1 MPPTPTLPFFRQ
13 YDSVTFLSFVSALR
27 TTENA
32 VKSGGWMIL
41 DAAESLFLTA
51 RQRVFG
57 GKDSFKKDAEGKI
70 AQAPPFEECPKWKA
84 LAEILEE
91 VKAEE
96 AAEKEKV
103 INII

>member
-1 MPPTPTLPFFRQ
+1 MELPADCLIPLLQ

-41 DAAESLFLTA
+41 DAAETLFLTA

-57 GKDSFKKDAEGKI
+57 TKDALK
-70 AQAPPFEECPKWKA
+70 
-84 LAEILEE
+84 
-91 VKAEE
+91 
-96 AAEKEKV
+96 KERR
-103 INII
+103 